1 MKNRIKAFLFLLIAV
16 QIAYGQNWDY
26 IKDSGEYYYGEG
38 RGSTVEEAREQ
49 ALVALSQSISVQI
62 ESDFEHLLEEMNR
75 NGTIDGKQRI
85 RYFSESSSQATLHDV
100 NFGEYSAPPNCLM
113 RAWVKCSVVDSMY
126 SRRIDRAK
134 GLISSAKEYL
144 SQQKLDIAIR
154 SYYWA
159 YALIRSV
166 KDPGS
171 VKDESGRILVDHLP
185 LVIEDIMSDIEVS
198 YGKREGES
206 VDMYFTYKGKPIKSL
221 CFFYNNGRDK
231 CDSRVKDGYGN
242 MRVLSSHNG
251 KFYHVEI
258 DYEGGDV
265 VNNDKDIEQILK
277 VVPKR
282 TILKSG
288 KTIKG
293 GADRMPKSS
302 EKKAASI
309 VASNEIKPDASQL
322 VQNAAVCEKV
332 VGTIVD
338 AIACGNYES
347 VANEEYFTENGLDV
361 YAKLIKY
368 GKAKIIG
375 VPKISYFKGVDG
387 TVSARGLHMSFSFTR
402 GRKATF
408 VEDVVFTIDK
418 NGKVDNL
425 SFGLGI
431 DATNAILCTN
441 ASEADS
447 ATLEMRE
454 ILVGFMENYK
464 TAYCL
469 ERIDYIEKIFSDDA
483 VIIRGMVL
491 KTPSRKNNVENR
503 VRISNEGEQI
513 IHYNRDNKQEY
524 LKYLKESFAR
534 KEFINIRFTDA
545 DVQTLNKT
553 AGKEL
558 YGIQLRQEY
567 TSSNYSDKGYLFLMI
582 DFTDKEEPLIMVRT
596 WQPNEEDMNKLYHG
610 GYFFK

>member
-1 MKNRIKAFLFLLIAV
+1 MKNRIKAFLLLLIAV

-49 ALVALSQSISVQI
+49 ALVALTQSISVQI

-75 NGTIDGKQRI
+75 NGTIDSKQRI

-100 NFGEYSAPPNCLM
+100 NFWEYSAPPNCLM
-113 RAWVKCSVVDSMY
+113 RAWVECSVVDSMY

-166 KDPGS
+166 KDPCS

-221 CFFYNNGRDK
+221 CFFYNTGRDK
-231 CDSRVKDGYGN
+231 CDSRVTDGYGN
-242 MRVLSSHNG
+242 LRVLPTHSG
-251 KFYHVEI
+251 DYYHLEI

-265 VNNDKDIEQILK
+265 VNNDKEIEQILK

-282 TILKSG
+282 TIPKSG
-288 KTIKG
+288 KTVKG
-293 GADRMPKSS
+293 GVGRTLKSS
-302 EKKAASI
+302 EKKAANI

-387 TVSARGLHMSFSFTR
+387 TVSARGLHMSFSFNR
-402 GRKATF
+402 GHKSTF

-491 KTPSRKNNVENR
+491 KTPSRENNVENR